1 MLTAAVAISA
11 GEVFPELLA
20 ALDGH
25 PSLEI
30 CGVARSTP
38 DLFRLLFRFG
48 PTLLI
53 ASTCFLDEIDLE
65 GVPADRSRL
74 LSIPLTIVFPG
85 DGLEPHHEMVTRIT
99 RLPIR
104 MGGIIDRDSGDVDHV
119 LQYIKSKVDI
129 YSNGHAESSLSQS
142 RKGSNDGLIV
152 FSGCK
157 GGVGNTLISCSFA
170 AISALG
176 EKRVIL
182 VEMGGARS
190 QLIHLKSTLDGKTF
204 TELAPM
210 AEELSWDLLR
220 VSLYRHPS
228 GFHLLPSSRR
238 SVPAQSPNPRVYGS
252 LLRNLLFLFDLVILD
267 LQNPWG
273 GEFSLLLPFSPLV
286 NIVTL
291 PDMLSTACARDAA
304 ESMRRGGM
312 DASRMR
318 LLVNRYGGNHVL
330 GLEEMARATGMDVT
344 AAFPD
349 DARSGLDFC
358 EMGEVPRPTSP
369 LGKATASLA
378 VDLGLIPPG
387 SNGARPRPDR
397 PPYRFGRKRN
407 RRSAPKAMGGA

>member
-1 MLTAAVAISA
+1 MLTAAAAISA

-20 ALDGH
+20 TLDGH

-38 DLFRLLFRFG
+38 DLFRLLSRFG

-53 ASTCFLDEIDLE
+53 ASTCFFDEIDLE

-74 LSIPLTIVFPG
+74 LSSPLTFVFPG
-85 DGLEPHHEMVTRIT
+85 DGLESHHEMVARIT

-104 MGGIIDRDSGDVDHV
+104 MGGIIEPESMSADD
-119 LQYIKSKVDI
+119 LINFIKSKVDI
-129 YSNGHAESSLSQS
+129 YSIDNAASSLSQS
-142 RKGSNDGLIV
+142 RKSSRDGFIV

-170 AISALG
+170 AVSALG
-176 EKRVIL
+176 EKRVVL

-190 QLIHLKSTLDGKTF
+190 QLINLNSTLDGKTL

-210 AEELSWDLLR
+210 AEELSWDLIR
-220 VSLYRHPS
+220 VSLYRHPT

-238 SVPAQSPNPRVYGS
+238 GTPAQAPNSRTYGS

-273 GEFSLLLPFSPLV
+273 GELSLLLPFSPLV

-330 GLEEMARATGMDVT
+330 SLEEMTRATGMEVA

-358 EMGEVPRPTSP
+358 EMGEIPRPMSP

-378 VDLGLIPPG
+378 AGLGFIPPG
-387 SNGARPRPDR
+387 SNGARPDR
-397 PPYRFGRKRN
+397 PPYRFGSKRS
-407 RRSAPKAMGGA
+407 RRSAPRATGGA